1 MRIDKFSNIKRPLFI
16 KSFCLQFG
24 LPYVNIAD
32 MQLNNWQVEDIIE
45 ALIGGF
51 WWCYQPRVGLL

>member
-1 MRIDKFSNIKRPLFI
+1 MRIEKFSNIKRPLFI
-16 KSFCLQFG
+16 KLFCLQFG

-32 MQLNNWQVEDIIE
+32 MQLNNWLVEDIIE

-51 WWCYQPRVGLL
+51 